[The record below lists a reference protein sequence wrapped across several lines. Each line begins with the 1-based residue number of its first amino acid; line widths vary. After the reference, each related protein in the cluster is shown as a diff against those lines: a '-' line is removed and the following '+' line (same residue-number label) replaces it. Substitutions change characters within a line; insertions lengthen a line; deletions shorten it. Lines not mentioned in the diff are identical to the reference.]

1 MQQWVCTGTGF
12 SASIICVIVPVII
25 GAQVRGMLFQAGGG
39 ISGGALAGAAL
50 QVAGQPRLL
59 PAGEARV
66 LNGP

>member
-39 ISGGALAGAAL
+39 ISGGMVSIMEATIDWTIPMPTPK
-50 QVAGQPRLL
+50 PRN
-59 PAGEARV
+59 AR
-66 LNGP
+66 